1 MSQALSNPPVV
12 AADSAAGSAQNKS
25 ERFHAVEL
33 VYAQALLELAQSES
47 KVESI
52 AAEVAQ
58 VKELLARDGDVLRL
72 LASRVLSHEE
82 RDAAFVKSF
91 QGKISDLLFRFVR
104 VLIRRDRFDEFPG
117 IAAAFLNLVDKI
129 HGRIDVHAFV
139 ALPMTEQAQNSI
151 TSRIKELSGRDVR
164 LSQHVDPSL
173 IGGLKLR
180 VGDEMID
187 GSVVTQLRLIEQK
200 LMETSREA
208 ARSSLSKLITD

>member
-1 MSQALSNPPVV
+1 MSQALSNPP
-12 AADSAAGSAQNKS
+12 AASPAASSSEQKQA

-47 KVESI
+47 KVDSV
-52 AAEVAQ
+52 AAEVRQ
-58 VKELLARDGDVLRL
+58 IKDLLFHNPDVIRL

-82 RDAAFVKSF
+82 RDAAFHQAFK
-91 QGKISDLLFRFVR
+91 GKISDLLFRFLR
-104 VLIRRDRFDEFPG
+104 VLIKRDRFDELPG
-117 IAAAFLNLVDKI
+117 IATAFLHLVDQT
-129 HGRIDVHAFV
+129 HGTIDVHAYV
-139 ALPMTEQAQNSI
+139 ALPLTDQAQNSI
-151 TSRIKELSGRDVR
+151 ITRIKELSGRDVR
-164 LSQHVDPSL
+164 LSQHLDTSL

-208 ARSSLSKLITD
+208 ARNSLSRLVTE

>member
-1 MSQALSNPPVV
+1 MSQALSNPP
-12 AADSAAGSAQNKS
+12 AAAAAAASEQKQS

-47 KVESI
+47 KVDSV
-52 AAEVAQ
+52 AAEVQ
-58 VKELLARDGDVLRL
+58 QIKDLLAHNPDVIRL

-82 RDAAFVKSF
+82 RDAAFVQAFK
-91 QGKISDLLFRFVR
+91 GKVSDLFFRFLR
-104 VLIRRDRFDEFPG
+104 VLIKRDRFDEFPG
-117 IAAAFLNLVDKI
+117 IATAFLHLVDKE
-129 HGRIDVHAFV
+129 HGTIDVHAYV
-139 ALPMTEQAQNSI
+139 ALPLTPEAESSI
-151 TSRIKELSGRDVR
+151 TTRIKALSGRDVR

-208 ARSSLSKLITD
+208 ARAQLSKLVTD